1 MTGGQGPVRV
11 SRLWQAAMT
20 RSVGGLTV
28 VDLAPAAALCVVV
41 VLVIVGIVPYTSRV
55 PGDAAWGGVF
65 TLIVPVAWRRPW
77 PLGVAAVLAAA
88 ALLNGLVFGPM
99 VRCGVALP
107 AIFLVTFA
115 VGVRCDRTRSAI
127 GLLLCAGAVVVEGL
141 YDPRIGLGG
150 LSLLPLVAGFYA
162 AGLVVRSR
170 SQVAETLRV
179 RSAQLREQREQT
191 ARLAV
196 IADRAQISL
205 DLEQT
210 LHARI
215 GGIASA
221 AASGLAILDAAD
233 ANESDEASARQV
245 MASIES
251 DGRVALGRMREL
263 VSTLHEPPP
272 SGPQPTLARLPE
284 LLATATSATA
294 QLTVEGNA
302 RSLPAGL
309 ELSGYRIVEHLL
321 QALDDAPG
329 AAVEVRLRFCADAIE
344 LHLRGPRS
352 PSADLRAVLAAAAER
367 AQLHSGTVQQWA
379 QGRTCYAL
387 ARLPLISGH
396 A

>member
-1 MTGGQGPVRV
+1 MRV

-20 RSVGGLTV
+20 RSFGGLGAI
-28 VDLAPAAALCVVV
+28 DIAAAAVLSGVV
-41 VLVIVGIVPYTSRV
+41 VLVIAGILPYHGRVTS
-55 PGDAAWGGVF
+55 DAAIGGVF
-65 TLIVPVAWRRPW
+65 TMVVPVAWRRPW
-77 PLGVAAVLAAA
+77 PLGAAAALAVA
-88 ALLNGLVFGPM
+88 ALLNGLIFGPA

-107 AIFLVTFA
+107 AIFLATFA
-115 VGVRCDRTRSAI
+115 VAVRCDRTKSAI

-141 YDPRIGLGG
+141 YDPHIGPGG
-150 LSLLPLVAGFYA
+150 LALILPVTAGFSA
-162 AGLVVRSR
+162 AGLLVRSR

-221 AASGLAILDAAD
+221 AASGLAILDGAD
-233 ANESDEASARQV
+233 PDEADEAAARQV

-272 SGPQPTLARLPE
+272 SDPQPTLARLPE
-284 LLATATSATA
+284 LLATATAA
-294 QLTVEGNA
+294 AAKLTVEGNP

-321 QALDDAPG
+321 QALDDEPG

-367 AQLHSGTVQQWA
+367 AQLHSGTVQHWA